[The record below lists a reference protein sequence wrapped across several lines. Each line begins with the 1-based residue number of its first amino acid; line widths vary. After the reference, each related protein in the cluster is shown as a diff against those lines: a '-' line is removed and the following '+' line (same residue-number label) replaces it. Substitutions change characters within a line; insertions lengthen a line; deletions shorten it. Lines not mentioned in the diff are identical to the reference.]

1 MGREA
6 EVGESESALALLD
19 RLDLPARDLAEV
31 FFLEIISLF
40 LSRLSVEYFCK
51 FRTLRFCI
59 RVLGS

>member
-31 FFLEIISLF
+31 LF
-40 LSRLSVEYFCK
+40 LSRLSVDYLCK
-51 FRTLRFCI
+51 FRTLRFYT